1 MAKDYVKLI
10 HEIEARDA
18 SLGKAA
24 PKLMKAF
31 DALVTEAGK
40 AGALD
45 TKTKELLALGIAV
58 AVRCEACITLHT
70 AWARD
75 HGATRDE
82 VAEAV
87 GVAVQMAGAPALVHG
102 AEALE
107 AFDQFAAEAEA

>member
-1 MAKDYVKLI
+1 
-10 HEIEARDA
+10 
-18 SLGKAA
+18 
-24 PKLMKAF
+24 MKAF

-58 AVRCEACITLHT
+58 AVRCEACITLHA

-75 HGATRDE
+75 NGARRDE
-82 VAEAV
+82 VSEAI
-87 GVAVQMAGAPALVHG
+87 GVAVQMAGALALVHG

-107 AFDQFAAEAEA
+107 AFDQFDAQAGT